1 MPNLDFRGL
10 FEDEPVT
17 ADPTQPPTVPEELR
31 HKWLYYAP
39 ITSPE
44 REYQLMAQASA
55 WAWAQREPELQA
67 RADAE
72 MEACCEV
79 LRENH
84 LLSDLT
90 IERLRAARRPSPP
103 TLREQALAALEHE
116 VRGDYSTTKGTKNDG
131 FRVVTDTTIA
141 LIREA
146 LKETPN
152 G

>member
-1 MPNLDFRGL
+1 M
-10 FEDEPVT
+10 T
-17 ADPTQPPTVPEELR
+17 DPTQPPAVPEGLR

-44 REYQLMAQASA
+44 REYQLMAQAIA

-67 RADAE
+67 AEQRGADKE
-72 MEACCEV
+72 LEACCE
-79 LRENH
+79 L
-84 LLSDLT
+84 
-90 IERLRAARRPSPP
+90 IEGWGFTWVHELRAARRPSPP

-116 VRGDYSTTKGTKNDG
+116 VRGDYSTTKGTENDG

-152 G
+152 A